1 MRGGT
6 SKALF
11 FDRRELPDALSPHD
25 NESWNEIFRNALGSP
40 DPQGRQLDGMGG
52 GISSL
57 SKVAIIGPPSRV
69 DADVDFTF
77 AQVGIRDVSV
87 GYRGNC
93 GNISAAVGP
102 YAVDEG
108 IVLGWGSHALVR
120 IHNTNTGKLI
130 HARFALVDGKAAVA
144 GAGELAG
151 AAGTA
156 AVIALKFLDPGGAA
170 TGTLL
175 PTGHRRDTLL
185 LAGLGEVEVSM
196 VDAANPTVF
205 VDAGALGLTGRE
217 SPAALESDALA
228 MHRFELLRVAA
239 ARAMGLIRSE
249 ADALSLKNLPLVSLL
264 SAPVESEEA
273 SIVTRM
279 ISAGQPHRATPLT
292 GAMCLAIAARIRGSV
307 PESLVRSTDELPSGL
322 CIGHPSGTLTVGATV
337 REEGATVIAQE
348 AVVYR
353 TARRLMEGRVFYR

>member
-1 MRGGT
+1 
-6 SKALF
+6 
-11 FDRRELPDALSPHD
+11 
-25 NESWNEIFRNALGSP
+25 
-40 DPQGRQLDGMGG
+40 
-52 GISSL
+52 
-57 SKVAIIGPPSRV
+57 V

-77 AQVGIRDVSV
+77 AQVGIRDTSV

-102 YAVDEG
+102 YAIDEG

-120 IHNTNTGKLI
+120 IHNTNTHKLI
-130 HARFALVDGKAAVA
+130 HARFALVDGKAVVA
-144 GAGELAG
+144 GADDVAG
-151 AAGTA
+151 GAGTGTD

-185 LAGLGEVEVSM
+185 LPGLGEVEVSM

-205 VDAGALGLTGRE
+205 VHASALGLTGLE
-217 SPAALESDALA
+217 SPAALENDALA

-249 ADALSLKNLPLVSLL
+249 EDTRKLKNLPLVSLVC
-264 SAPVESEEA
+264 APCDSDAV

-279 ISAGQPHRATPLT
+279 ISAGQPHRASPLT
-292 GAMCLAIAARIRGSV
+292 GAMCLAIAAKIRGSV
-307 PESLVRSTDELPSGL
+307 PESLVRSDDLSSSL
-322 CIGHPSGTLTVGATV
+322 CIGHPSGTLAVGATV
-337 REEGATVIAQE
+337 REEGATVIAQD